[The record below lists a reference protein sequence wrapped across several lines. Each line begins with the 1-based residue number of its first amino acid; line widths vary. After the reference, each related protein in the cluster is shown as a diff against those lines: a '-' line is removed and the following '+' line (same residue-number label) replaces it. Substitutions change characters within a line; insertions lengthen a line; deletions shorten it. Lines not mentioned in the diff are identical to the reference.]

1 MPKEYWRTVGFNGPI
16 ADLEFRASL
25 ALKLVEH
32 FGLVAAKRPEGAL
45 DTTDPGVTLLQ
56 PEALVARCFAIAD
69 VFVDTA
75 ETRSAIRA
83 VDLAAEKKAQEDL
96 QMQIFEEATQ
106 RRSERRAAQDKAG
119 A

>member
-1 MPKEYWRTVGFNGPI
+1 MPKEYWRTVGFNGAS

-75 ETRSAIRA
+75 ESRGAIRS
-83 VDLAAEKKAQEDL
+83 VDHAAEKKQMDDLEAQR
-96 QMQIFEEATQ
+96 FEEMTQ
-106 RRSERRAAQDKAG
+106 RRSERRAAQEKAG
-119 A
+119 E